1 MGSFAGNAAD
11 IKANTKGRFIM
22 SKSIVSAVVLLIIIA
37 SPAASQEGTAKPDPP
52 LLKELSKEFPKGDEL
67 EARVMTATLKPGM
80 TSPWHTHAAPVIVY
94 VLEGTLTLETDG
106 GPKSLEAGKAA
117 LEPISTRMR
126 AANSLDKPVKVLI
139 VQISD
144 PKEPFMTPVQ

>member
-1 MGSFAGNAAD
+1 
-11 IKANTKGRFIM
+11 M
-22 SKSIVSAVVLLIIIA
+22 SKSILTAMALSIVLVN
-37 SPAASQEGTAKPDPP
+37 PAASQEGTAKPDPP

-94 VLEGTLTLETDG
+94 VLEGTLTLEMEG
-106 GPKSLEAGKAA
+106 GTKSVEAGQAQ

-126 AANSLDKPVKVLI
+126 AVSSSDKQVKVLI

-144 PKEPFMTPVQ
+144 PKEPFMNPVQ